1 MSVGHSDRSE
11 AEVELGEEP
20 GPTRRR
26 RRRWSRAG
34 STAIFVVI
42 ALQVAIPL
50 VALLQPP
57 PQKFG
62 FQMYSGLGAV
72 TATVV
77 DAEGGERPFVEI
89 DRIAAKYRPDTN
101 WLPLLPE
108 AVCASE
114 PDVVSVTVEQ
124 SGRSRSIRCE

>member
-1 MSVGHSDRSE
+1 VQARSLSAG
-11 AEVELGEEP
+11 AESAPDVDGA
-20 GPTRRR
+20 RRR
-26 RRRWSRAG
+26 AG
-34 STAIFVVI
+34 RGSLIGTIAVLGVI

-77 DAEGGERPFVEI
+77 DADGTAQTVTEFEQVM
-89 DRIAAKYRPDTN
+89 AKYRPDTD

-108 AVCASE
+108 ALCESYT
-114 PDVVSVTVEQ
+114 DGVSVRVEQ
-124 SGRSRSIRCE
+124 SGRVRSIECD